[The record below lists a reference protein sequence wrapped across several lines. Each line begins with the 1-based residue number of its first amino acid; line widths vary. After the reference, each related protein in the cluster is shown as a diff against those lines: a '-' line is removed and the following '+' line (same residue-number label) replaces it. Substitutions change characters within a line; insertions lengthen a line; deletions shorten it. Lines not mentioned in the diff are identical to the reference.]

1 MQKIKPEKHVPSPRS
16 HTFPALPS
24 SRTNTEARPP
34 TEPLPTPQVTE
45 QKKQPAKPHNKLGW
59 RFLLNGQTQAA
70 LAAYRQAI
78 RHNPQSANAYLGLGM
93 TLKSIGKVGMAKK
106 AFLKA
111 VDLDPRF
118 PSALVHLGYLYA
130 EGHFGQPQTQTAL
143 KLFRQASE
151 LGDPFAP
158 IALLDMKSRSKI

>member
-1 MQKIKPEKHVPSPRS
+1 MQKTEPEKNLAPPRGHRFS
-16 HTFPALPS
+16 ALPS
-24 SRTNTEARPP
+24 PITNTEARPP

-45 QKKQPAKPHNKLGW
+45 QKKQPAKPHTTLGW

-93 TLKSIGKVGMAKK
+93 TLKSIGKVDMAKK

-111 VDLDPRF
+111 VKLDPRF

-130 EGHFGQPQTQTAL
+130 EGHFGQPQTQTAF

-158 IALLDMKSRSKI
+158 IALLDMKSRLKI